1 MSREK
6 KACFRRQ
13 LKESVKRHATVV
25 LLVSGL
31 LTGDNGCGRVSELL
45 SDYGIHSLRMGTKKS
60 RTQGPAFLFKKVHF
74 YYKGFKPLP
83 NIHAR

>member
-6 KACFRRQ
+6 KARFRRQ

-31 LTGDNGCGRVSELL
+31 LTGDNGCGRVSELM
-45 SDYGIHSLRMGTKKS
+45 SDCGTHSPSIGTKKS
-60 RTQGPAFLFKKVHF
+60 RSQGPALLFKKVYF
-74 YYKGFKPLP
+74 YYKDFKPLP

>member
-31 LTGDNGCGRVSELL
+31 LTGENGCAWVSELM
-45 SDYGIHSLRMGTKKS
+45 SYSGTHALRIGTKKKPDAAS
-60 RTQGPAFLFKKVHF
+60 GFAI
-74 YYKGFKPLP
+74 YKGPFLL
-83 NIHAR
+83 

>member
-6 KACFRRQ
+6 KARFRRQ

-45 SDYGIHSLRMGTKKS
+45 SDCGTRSLRIGTKKS
-60 RTQGPAFLFKKVHF
+60 RTLRPALLFKKVDF
-74 YYKGFKPLP
+74 YYKDFKPLP